1 MLPRGGGG
9 PGSMARWWRT
19 LGAAFAL
26 LALLGLAPA
35 LAQTGGAG
43 RALALSDIHFDPLAD
58 PALAD
63 ALAAAAVE
71 DWGALFEH
79 AAPAA
84 PPLGAPLGAFG
95 HDTPWPLWQSALA
108 RMQAVLPRPD
118 MILFTGD
125 FLVHGLGARFAT
137 AASDHSPQ
145 ALRRFAL
152 KTVRFLALDLARRF
166 PAVPILPVLGNN
178 DSDCGD
184 YALEP
189 GGAFLA
195 GLLPTLREMLAG
207 DAALAPDLAPA
218 WDADGNYDIPHP
230 TLAHARIIGLDSVVL
245 SARYHDRCGGGDDRA
260 PARRTLE
267 WLAARLDAASAAG
280 ERVWLLMHIP
290 PGIDAYA
297 TLQAGLCTADPVD
310 MWQPEALERFLAL
323 VRAHA
328 PTLAPVLAGHTH
340 METFRLVGSG
350 EDAVALLGLPGLS
363 PIFGQNPAFQ
373 VITYDAEGVRDTE
386 TQFLA
391 NLAGADAATAAWRAG
406 APFTAAYALP
416 RPDTAALRRL
426 LPRLAGDGA
435 TRLEWLRRFATFRL
449 AYWPLPEREGLAG
462 PASVAAYRCA
472 TATVTDAAFRACA
485 CPGAAP

>member
-1 MLPRGGGG
+1 MLARSGGG

-19 LGAAFAL
+19 LGAVLVLLAPLGLTPAFAQ
-26 LALLGLAPA
+26 AD
-35 LAQTGGAG
+35 GAG

-58 PALAD
+58 PLLAD
-63 ALAAAAVE
+63 ALAAAAPE
-71 DWGALFEH
+71 DWGALFER
-79 AAPAA
+79 AARA
-84 PPLGAPLGAFG
+84 GSPLGAFG
-95 HDTPWPLWQSALA
+95 HDTPWPLWQAALA

-125 FLVHGLGARFAT
+125 FLVHGLGARLAT
-137 AASDHSPQ
+137 AAQEHSPQ
-145 ALRRFAL
+145 ALRSFAL

-166 PAVPILPVLGNN
+166 PAVPIVPVLGNN

-195 GLLPTLREMLAG
+195 GLLPTLREMLAAGG
-207 DAALAPDLAPA
+207 DAADLAAA

-230 TLAHARIIGLDSVVL
+230 TLAHTRIIGLDSVLL

-260 PARRTLE
+260 PALRTLE
-267 WLAARLDAASAAG
+267 WLTARLAAASAAG
-280 ERVWLLMHIP
+280 DRVWLLMHIP

-297 TLQAGLCTADPVD
+297 TLRAGLCTADPVD

-328 PTLAPVLAGHTH
+328 PTLVSVLAGHTH
-340 METFRLVGSG
+340 METFRLLGSG
-350 EDAVALLGLPGLS
+350 ADAVALLGLPGLS

-373 VITYDAEGVRDTE
+373 VITYDAAGVRDTE
-386 TQFLA
+386 TEFLA
-391 NLAGADAATAAWRAG
+391 SLAGADAAAWRAG
-406 APFTAAYALP
+406 APFSAAYELP
-416 RPDTAALRRL
+416 RPDAAALGRL
-426 LPRLAGDGA
+426 LPRLAGDPA
-435 TRLEWLRRFATFRL
+435 TRLTWLRRFATFRL

-462 PASVAAYRCA
+462 PASVAAYRC
-472 TATVTDAAFRACA
+472 TSATVTDAAFRACA
-485 CPGAAP
+485 CPAGAPGAGR